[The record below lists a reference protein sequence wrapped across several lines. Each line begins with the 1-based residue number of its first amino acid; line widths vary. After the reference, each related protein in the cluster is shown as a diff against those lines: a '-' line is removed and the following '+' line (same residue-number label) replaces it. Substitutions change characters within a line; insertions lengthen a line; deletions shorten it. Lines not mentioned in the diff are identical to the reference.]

1 MVLGVPTMSYNV
13 RLGRLVSMSR
23 WGGTGSVVVGGVV
36 TVVHVR
42 PRLLP
47 VLLAMRR
54 VGVR

>member
-23 WGGTGSVVVGGVV
+23 WGGTGSVVGGGVV